1 MELQVGDQVT
11 FPQLGEMRQMVNF
24 LKIFAANN
32 CFSAPDAVSTARKNR
47 PASGSLAKL
56 ETNLGLEDL
65 QRSCERLAERLQAGD
80 SILLHGPLAAG
91 KTQFVNFLAQ
101 ALGSVDPVTSPTFGL
116 ANFYKTGGVPIL
128 HIDTYRLEDQAEYR
142 QLGLDEYYDSHIT
155 LVEWGEKVRSDFED
169 PLEVFLDF
177 GAEGERKVTFS
188 WPTKRWASVV
198 DHAAPSQG

>member
-1 MELQVGDQVT
+1 
-11 FPQLGEMRQMVNF
+11 MVNF

-32 CFSAPDAVSTARKNR
+32 CFSAPDAVSTALKNLLTSS
-47 PASGSLAKL
+47 ALAKH
-56 ETNLGLEDL
+56 EINLDL
-65 QRSCERLAERLQAGD
+65 DALQLTCTRLAERLQAGD

-91 KTQFVNFLAQ
+91 KTQFVNFLAA

-177 GAEGERKVTFS
+177 GAEGQRNVTFS
-188 WPTKRWASVV
+188 WQASRWASIV
-198 DHAAPSQG
+198 DHAAAAQS